1 MSSDTNACVIIAGAT
16 GLVGKEIVTS
26 LVSQSGIE
34 TLYSLSRRPLEGI
47 TDPENKIIS
56 IIDAELSIHQWDEQQ
71 PTPKV
76 GFICLGTTLKQAG
89 SKENLRKIDVELVCN
104 VAQQMKMIGVKRL
117 AVVSSLGANASSPS
131 HYLACKGH
139 MEKNIEKMGFDEVV
153 FARPGPLVGERKAPR
168 QDEKLLQGVFKVV
181 RPLMIGKLADFIPIN
196 AKDVANAMIY
206 QVFSYQ
212 KDPVVYLHR
221 RDMFDLLR
229 HYD

>member
-1 MSSDTNACVIIAGAT
+1 MSNDTNVCVIIAGAT

-26 LVSQSGIE
+26 LVSQPGVE
-34 TLYSLSRRPLEGI
+34 TLYSLSRRTLDEVS
-47 TDPENKIIS
+47 DPENKIIS
-56 IIDAELSIHQWDEQQ
+56 IIDADLSIHHWDEQQ
-71 PTPKV
+71 PAPRI

-89 SKENLRKIDVELVCN
+89 SKDNLRKIDVELVCK

-117 AVVSSLGANASSPS
+117 AVVSSLGASATSLS
-131 HYLACKGH
+131 HYLACKGQ
-139 MEKNIEKMGFDEVV
+139 MEKNIEKIGFEEVAFV
-153 FARPGPLVGERKAPR
+153 RPGPLVGERKTPR
-168 QDEKLLQGVFKVV
+168 KDEKLLQNVIKVV
-181 RPLMIGKLADFIPIN
+181 RPLMIGKLADFIPIS

-221 RDMFDLLR
+221 RDMLDLLH